1 MAFENTIRQN
11 IDPGLV
17 EKTKGNN
24 FRACIHPL
32 PAKGIR
38 HIVIAVEPVLG
49 QFGKDLFYRL
59 PLLNEFFIEKLNQH
73 ELDLSSKKGNSIKLI
88 IQLFITLR
96 R

>member
-59 PLLNEFFIEKLNQH
+59 RF
-73 ELDLSSKKGNSIKLI
+73 
-88 IQLFITLR
+88 
-96 R
+96 